1 MTVLYIASNS
11 KQDEKLEHLFEI
23 YFRKNFGDKEM
34 IIRDHAYYFIL
45 KANLAVVNYSMICGF
60 KKVKNVVQRKEY
72 FKDRE
77 IKQTVME
84 IMETIYCLK

>member
-1 MTVLYIASNS
+1 
-11 KQDEKLEHLFEI
+11 LEHLFEI

-60 KKVKNVVQRKEY
+60 KKVKNVV
-72 FKDRE
+72 
-77 IKQTVME
+77 
-84 IMETIYCLK
+84 